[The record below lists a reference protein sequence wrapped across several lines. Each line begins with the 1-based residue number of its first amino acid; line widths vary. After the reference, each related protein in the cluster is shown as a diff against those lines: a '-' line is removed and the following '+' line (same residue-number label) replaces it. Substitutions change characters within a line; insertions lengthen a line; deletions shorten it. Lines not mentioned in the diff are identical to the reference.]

1 MKQITQFDD
10 NSFQKE
16 KNVSR
21 SRMLSLSSQIVI
33 LYLLFLFLFW
43 LTCFDSKAGEFFRV
57 DLLYAGRVMKNVNS
71 ILGHSCLEVPAC
83 FEEKREHMERSIA
96 KWSGEEVKKKK
107 QRRENK

>member
-1 MKQITQFDD
+1 M
-10 NSFQKE
+10 
-16 KNVSR
+16 
-21 SRMLSLSSQIVI
+21 SSQIVI

-83 FEEKREHMERSIA
+83 FEEKREHMERNIA
-96 KWSGEEVKKKK
+96 KWSGEEVKKKSNAEK
-107 QRRENK
+107 TNN